1 MVALD
6 VPVLPATSSPELRS
20 DGKCPLV
27 TTRRRSCEVSQAAR
41 QASGN
46 TVLAG
51 RALIAQGGDR

>member
-1 MVALD
+1 
-6 VPVLPATSSPELRS
+6 
-20 DGKCPLV
+20 LV
-27 TTRRRSCEVSQAAR
+27 TTRRRSCEVSQGAR